1 MPPAAAAA
9 YDALP
14 LHGGSSETV
23 DEPSELTSDQAV
35 SLDEQVESSAS
46 GDGRKCRLWG

>member
-1 MPPAAAAA
+1 MAASVC
-9 YDALP
+9 DVLP
-14 LHGGSSETV
+14 LHSGSSEMV

-35 SLDEQVESSAS
+35 SLDEQVESSVS